1 MVGITEG
8 HCKWQSLCDI
18 NDVFHWLVGE
28 QLRLVVQPILAKS
41 CQKMSL
47 LRC

>member
-8 HCKWQSLCDI
+8 HWKWQSLCDI

-28 QLRLVVQPILAKS
+28 QLRLVVQPILAA
-41 CQKMSL
+41 
-47 LRC
+47 